1 MLIKN
6 QNGATVVEFAIIL
19 PLLIVFLFGIIE
31 FSLLLYNKQVITNAS
46 REGARAGIV
55 ARVPRLTD
63 AEIVAVVN
71 QYAQNRLVTFGTEN
85 FPLPAIS
92 PPEGS
97 RTGNLFGTDLTVSLT
112 YDYDFLILSN
122 FGLDP
127 ITLQEASTMKME

>member
-1 MLIKN
+1 M
-6 QNGATVVEFAIIL
+6 
-19 PLLIVFLFGIIE
+19 
-31 FSLLLYNKQVITNAS
+31 
-46 REGARAGIV
+46 
-55 ARVPRLTD
+55 
-63 AEIVAVVN
+63 AVVN

-85 FPLPAIS
+85 FPTPVIS